1 MYEHSIVVEVRQRF
15 VVTSTGRSLDEAMDK
30 VRQEIEED
38 GADLVQKGSGWSPV
52 FVEEDAFLDAEATES
67 TA

>member
-38 GADLVQKGSGWSPV
+38 GADLVQKGSGWSPA
-52 FVEEDAFLDAEATES
+52 FIEEAAFIAEEATERPS
-67 TA
+67 

>member
-15 VVTSTGRSLDEAMDK
+15 VVTSTGTCLDEAMDK

-52 FVEEDAFLDAEATES
+52 FVEEDAFLDEEATES